1 MCKPLGRLCPLA
13 CVLQG
18 LAGANL
24 RLKGLKMNRIT
35 RKDVDGAIN
44 YLNRITGN
52 DAEPYRKEGDKWLAN
67 KGNFHLSGAY
77 GGHSLHQMSNDD
89 GGIRDIFNCGHVPMR
104 ELYDLIH
111 AYIKGIEFARKEV
124 TA

>member
-1 MCKPLGRLCPLA
+1 LAGLRVQTLGHSVPLGLHFCK
-13 CVLQG
+13 V
-18 LAGANL
+18 
-24 RLKGLKMNRIT
+24 LKGLKMNRIT
-35 RKDVDGAIN
+35 RKDIDGAIN

-52 DAEPYRKEGDKWLAN
+52 DAEPYRKEGDKWVAN

>member
-1 MCKPLGRLCPLA
+1 M
-13 CVLQG
+13 
-18 LAGANL
+18 
-24 RLKGLKMNRIT
+24 MNRIT

-52 DAEPYRKEGDKWLAN
+52 DSEPYRKEGDKWLAN
-67 KGNFHLSGAY
+67 KGNFHISGSY
-77 GGHSLHQMSNDD
+77 SGFSLHQMGNDD

-104 ELYDLIH
+104 DLYDLIH